1 MQALSPNPSFVDNR
15 DVARI
20 MLFAV
25 EEAKKCD
32 GERFIACGGHFAE
45 QAIADIL
52 RQQYPDRDIEV
63 GSPGEGYLP
72 DYSYP
77 KDRVATSGRKIVDL
91 TGVEYLPYKQSVLEA
106 AKAFEM
112 YL

>member
-1 MQALSPNPSFVDNR
+1 
-15 DVARI
+15 

-25 EEAKKCD
+25 ENAKKCD
-32 GERFIACGGHFAE
+32 EERFIACGGRFAE

-52 RQQYPDRDIEV
+52 RKKYPDREIEK
-63 GSPGEGYLP
+63 GNPGEGYLP

-77 KDRVATSGRKIVDL
+77 KDGFAFSGRKIVEY
-91 TGVEYLPYKQSVLEA
+91 TGVEYLPYEQSVLEA
-106 AKAFEM
+106 AKAFEI